1 MPKTVLDKSKL
12 SVDLKRDVTIAA
24 DNEDILNSEFA
35 KIQDEAYQIFFVKN
49 KMNKGQIYQEHNR
62 YKDNDLLPYNLLHNN
77 GERMDRKGLL
87 LAEHSFLYFTNPIF
101 Y

>member
-1 MPKTVLDKSKL
+1 MDKSKL

-35 KIQDEAYQIFFVKN
+35 KIQDEAYQIYFVKN

-62 YKDNDLLPYNLLHNN
+62 YKDMGNIYFSIHFEINLILFTSVPFQDNFVTLSSEE
-77 GERMDRKGLL
+77 GEI
-87 LAEHSFLYFTNPIF
+87 NI
-101 Y
+101 

>member
-1 MPKTVLDKSKL
+1 MGCCFSKERYDIDGQMSSVGETVLDKSKL

-49 KMNKGQIYQEHNR
+49 KMNKDQIYQ
-62 YKDNDLLPYNLLHNN
+62 
-77 GERMDRKGLL
+77 
-87 LAEHSFLYFTNPIF
+87 T
-101 Y
+101 